1 MKKYVRFLCIVSALL
16 MVLCTVSCADGGD
29 KVESTTP
36 PVSDTVKEDESSNE
50 VEENR
55 DYISDVSQDL
65 KFKGREIRMLGLKK
79 AGVEDELKSD
89 VAHSSDIV
97 ADAIYARNL
106 AISERLGIEIYVEM
120 VEDVEAS
127 AETSVKTGGSAAF
140 QIYTDQT
147 NTACRT
153 MTKNYLYNLNGI
165 ENLNIEKKY
174 WSQGFND
181 IASYGEKQYLI
192 TGAPALSLYR
202 YTYVTVYNKDYFKS
216 AGWTDLY
223 EVVNNKEWTLDYQ
236 FNLIK
241 DVYEEQDGK
250 VGISEGDFVGFVS
263 GDTVSVDPYLTA
275 SGIHIIKKDRT
286 KGNWIFDNTTLERV
300 SILVDKLQDLY
311 YNANGAYIYSS
322 SSYDDTGLTYIADKF
337 AAQEAAMA
345 TVQLYALE
353 ITSKQMD
360 FMYGIV
366 PMPKYDK
373 GQENYYSYV
382 QDQVTS
388 MGILS
393 NVPEKDLAMLGAFL
407 DLFAYESYVKVVP
420 EFYGKT
426 LSYKMLKDQES
437 LDMLHLIYETTEF
450 DFVGAFSAMLPVAI
464 RDQMRVQVAYKTNK
478 VSSSFAQWKRQT
490 EKRLDRIFEKLND

>member
-1 MKKYVRFLCIVSALL
+1 
-16 MVLCTVSCADGGD
+16 
-29 KVESTTP
+29 
-36 PVSDTVKEDESSNE
+36 
-50 VEENR
+50 
-55 DYISDVSQDL
+55 
-65 KFKGREIRMLGLKK
+65 
-79 AGVEDELKSD
+79 
-89 VAHSSDIV
+89 
-97 ADAIYARNL
+97 
-106 AISERLGIEIYVEM
+106 
-120 VEDVEAS
+120 
-127 AETSVKTGGSAAF
+127 
-140 QIYTDQT
+140 
-147 NTACRT
+147 
-153 MTKNYLYNLNGI
+153 
-165 ENLNIEKKY
+165 
-174 WSQGFND
+174 
-181 IASYGEKQYLI
+181 
-192 TGAPALSLYR
+192 
-202 YTYVTVYNKDYFKS
+202 
-216 AGWTDLY
+216 
-223 EVVNNKEWTLDYQ
+223 
-236 FNLIK
+236 
-241 DVYEEQDGK
+241 
-250 VGISEGDFVGFVS
+250 
-263 GDTVSVDPYLTA
+263 
-275 SGIHIIKKDRT
+275 
-286 KGNWIFDNTTLERV
+286 
-300 SILVDKLQDLY
+300 
-311 YNANGAYIYSS
+311 
-322 SSYDDTGLTYIADKF
+322 
-337 AAQEAAMA
+337 MA